1 MKILLLNGSPRRGN
15 TYTALEVLKRSFANI
30 PNAEVSQIDTNKV
43 EVASCIA
50 CEYCKKHGKCF
61 VKDDTNAVIDA
72 IVSADVL
79 IFATPV
85 YWWGISSQLKAIID
99 KFYSRQQ
106 TLLTQKKKLGSIV
119 SGQLSTDNAQ
129 YAIILKQSE
138 CICDYLGWDYLFCK
152 TYSVYEKDDMKK
164 NETALSELGQLW
176 KKIAQA

>member
-99 KFYSRQQ
+99 KFSPADAPYTKEEIRFNCQWPTFYRQCPVRHN
-106 TLLTQKKKLGSIV
+106 IE
-119 SGQLSTDNAQ
+119 
-129 YAIILKQSE
+129 AI
-138 CICDYLGWDYLFCK
+138 
-152 TYSVYEKDDMKK
+152 
-164 NETALSELGQLW
+164 
-176 KKIAQA
+176 